1 MIDRRVVRGAAGV
14 AVLLIVA
21 ELAGRSGLIDQV
33 LLPPMSTVLAA
44 AGGLVADTEFL
55 TDLSGTLTVWAI
67 GLLIAILIAVPLGVL
82 LGTLPRAELAARPL
96 VEFMRPIPS
105 VALLP
110 LVTLLIADGHSVKI
124 TVIVFA
130 ASWPV
135 LINTMYGLRDVDPVA
150 KETLRS
156 FGFGRLSVLARV
168 SVPSAAPFVLT
179 GVRLAASIG
188 LVVAISAELVA
199 GGTDGIGAFMI
210 RAGSGLRT
218 DLILAA
224 TLWAGLLGLLANALL
239 MRVQR
244 RAFRWHTA
252 RAGGGA

>member
-1 MIDRRVVRGAAGV
+1 MIDRRVVVRGAAGA
-14 AVLLIVA
+14 AVLLIAA
-21 ELAGRSGLIDQV
+21 ELAGRSGLIDPV
-33 LLPPMSTVLAA
+33 LLPPMSTVLAGA
-44 AGGLVADTEFL
+44 AGLLADPEFL
-55 TDLSGTLTVWAI
+55 TDLWGTVIVWAT
-67 GLLIAILIAVPLGVL
+67 GLLTAIVIAVPLGVL

-110 LVTLLIADGHSVKI
+110 LVTLLIPYDHGVKI
-124 TVIVFA
+124 TVIVYA
-130 ASWPV
+130 AVWPV

-156 FGFGRLSVLARV
+156 FGFGRLAVLARV

-179 GVRLAASIG
+179 GVRLAAATG
-188 LVVAISAELVA
+188 LIVAISAELVA

-210 RAGSGLRT
+210 RAGSGYRT

-224 TLWAGLLGLLANALL
+224 TLWAGILGLLANMLL
-239 MRVQR
+239 VRVQR
-244 RAFRWHTA
+244 WAFRWHTE
-252 RAGGGA
+252 RTGA

>member
-1 MIDRRVVRGAAGV
+1 MIDRRVVRGAAGA
-14 AVLLIVA
+14 AVLLIAA
-21 ELAGRSGLIDQV
+21 ELAGRSGLIDPV
-33 LLPPMSTVLAA
+33 LLPPVSTVLAA
-44 AGGLVADTEFL
+44 AGGLVADTEFW
-55 TDLSGTLTVWAI
+55 TDLWGTVTVWAI
-67 GLLIAILIAVPLGVL
+67 GLLIAIVIAVPLGVL
-82 LGTLPRAELAARPL
+82 LGTLPRAELAARPI
-96 VEFMRPIPS
+96 VEFLRPIPS

-156 FGFGRLSVLARV
+156 FGFGRLAVLGRV

-179 GVRLAASIG
+179 GVRLAAAVG

-224 TLWAGLLGLLANALL
+224 TLWAGILGLAANALL
-239 MRVQR
+239 VRVQR
-244 RAFRWHTA
+244 RAFRWHSA
-252 RAGGGA
+252 RAGGGT